1 MDDAT
6 LIEQAR
12 RWVAES
18 RRVVI
23 LTGAG
28 ISTESGI
35 PDFRGPQG
43 LWTRDPEAEKLSD
56 IHYYLAEPR
65 IRKKAWLARMEQAD
79 ANPQPNAGHIAIA
92 EFERRGH
99 LQGPIVL

>member
-1 MDDAT
+1 MNDTKSIDEIRKWINDA
-6 LIEQAR
+6 
-12 RWVAES
+12 

-56 IHYYLAEPR
+56 IRYYLAEPR
-65 IRKKAWLARMEQAD
+65 IRKKAWLARMEQAVELHVREVCL
-79 ANPQPNAGHIAIA
+79 AELLELVLAILVDVP
-92 EFERRGH
+92 G
-99 LQGPIVL
+99 IV